1 MRVSQLPLSAGVGF
15 KPEHFDAISASPQP
29 LGFFEVHAENYMGA
43 GGLPHAQLRFL
54 RENYALSLH
63 GVGFNIGST
72 EPLDRA
78 HLARLKQLCDRYQPE
93 SFSEHLAWSS
103 HGGIFF
109 NDLLPLPYTEA
120 TLASVIDHIDEAQ
133 TALGRRL
140 LLENPA
146 TYVRFAQST
155 IPETEF
161 LHEIARATGCGL
173 LLDVNNVFVSARNH
187 AFDASAYLDAFPLD
201 LVGEIHLAGH
211 FETTDDQGSPL
222 CIDAHGS
229 PVIADVFAL
238 FESVIAR
245 AGPLPTLIEWDN
257 DVPEWPVLR
266 AEALAAQRRLDR
278 AALAARRAGRGLKK
292 ASRHHDGR
300 LPRALFAQGA
310 ARPGCGPSSRA

>member
-1 MRVSQLPLSAGVGF
+1 MRVSKLPLSAGAGF
-15 KPEHFDAISASPQP
+15 KPEHFAAISASPQP

-63 GVGFNIGST
+63 GVGLNIGAN

-103 HGGIFF
+103 HSGLFF

-120 TLASVIDHIDEAQ
+120 TLALVIAHIEEAQ
-133 TALGRRL
+133 TALSRRL

-146 TYVRFAQST
+146 TYVRFAQSA

-161 LHEIARATGCGL
+161 LQEVARATGCGL

-187 AFDASAYLDAFPLD
+187 EFDASAYLEVFPLD

-211 FETTDDQGSPL
+211 FVARDDQDKPL
-222 CIDAHGS
+222 YIDAHGS
-229 PVIADVFAL
+229 PVIAEVFAL
-238 FESVIAR
+238 YESVIAR

-266 AEALAAQRRLDR
+266 AEALAAQRCLDLALSNGTAP
-278 AALAARRAGRGLKK
+278 AAA
-292 ASRHHDGR
+292 
-300 LPRALFAQGA
+300 
-310 ARPGCGPSSRA
+310 